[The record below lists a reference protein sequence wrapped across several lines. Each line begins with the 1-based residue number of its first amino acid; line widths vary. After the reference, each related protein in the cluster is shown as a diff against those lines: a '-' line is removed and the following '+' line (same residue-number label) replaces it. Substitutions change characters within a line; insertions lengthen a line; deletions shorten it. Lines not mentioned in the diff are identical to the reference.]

1 MTLWRINN
9 MSPRKL
15 HAFCALCC
23 FAIMLVNKD
32 IEDCRYYQPEQ
43 FQTMSP
49 SAPLILHWADAQ
61 SSDDAV
67 GRALVMTRI
76 L

>member
-1 MTLWRINN
+1 

-15 HAFCALCC
+15 HAFCALCW
-23 FAIMLVNKD
+23 FAIMLVNRN

-61 SSDDAV
+61 SSDEAV

>member
-1 MTLWRINN
+1 

-49 SAPLILHWADAQ
+49 SAPLILYWADAQ
-61 SSDDAV
+61 SSDEAVGTV

>member
-1 MTLWRINN
+1 

-61 SSDDAV
+61 SSDEAV
-67 GRALVMTRI
+67 SRALVMTRI